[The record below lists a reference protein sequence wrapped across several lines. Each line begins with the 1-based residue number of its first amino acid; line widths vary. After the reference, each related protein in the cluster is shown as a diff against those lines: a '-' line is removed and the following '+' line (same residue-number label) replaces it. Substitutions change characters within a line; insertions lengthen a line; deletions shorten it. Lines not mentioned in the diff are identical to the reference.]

1 MTRFVKLSVLA
12 LLLLPNAVDAQQA
25 PRPGSGGNP
34 IDPEA
39 ARPIDA
45 LESVWIEELTF
56 MEVRDAIRS
65 GKTTVIL
72 PTGGV
77 EENGPY
83 LAGGKH
89 NYILQQTAEAVARK
103 LGNALIA
110 PIIKYV
116 PEGEID
122 LEPGTIRYPGTIG
135 VRVETFKSVLTDV
148 STALRANGFE
158 HIVLIGDS
166 GGNQQP
172 QLEVAEALSAKWTDG
187 KTSVHH
193 VPEYYNW
200 VQRQEWLRERGI
212 NEVMQ
217 DPGLHDE
224 FSATSIMMLTDP
236 TTVRM
241 EQRIRAGHFSINGVD
256 LAPIPRTLSLGRELV
271 DWVADLT
278 VAAIHQAT
286 GETDGS

>member
-1 MTRFVKLSVLA
+1 
-12 LLLLPNAVDAQQA
+12 
-25 PRPGSGGNP
+25 
-34 IDPEA
+34 
-39 ARPIDA
+39 
-45 LESVWIEELTF
+45 

-65 GKTTVIL
+65 GNTTVIV

-89 NYILQQTAEAVARK
+89 NYILQQTAESIARK

-158 HIVLIGDS
+158 HILLIGDS

-172 QLEVAEALSAKWTDG
+172 QLEVAQALSAKWTDG
-187 KTSVHH
+187 KTSIHH

-271 DWVADLT
+271 DWIAEVSVEAIH
-278 VAAIHQAT
+278 AAIA
-286 GETDGS
+286 ESDRN

>member
-1 MTRFVKLSVLA
+1 MARFLKLFVLA
-12 LLLLPNAVDAQQA
+12 LLVLPAVLAAQQA

-34 IDPEA
+34 IDPDA

-65 GKTTVIL
+65 GNTTVIV

-89 NYILQQTAEAVARK
+89 NYILQQTAESIARK

-116 PEGEID
+116 PEGDID

-158 HIVLIGDS
+158 HILLIGDS

-172 QLEVAEALSAKWTDG
+172 QLEVAQALSAKWTDG
-187 KTSVHH
+187 KTSIHH

-271 DWVADLT
+271 DWIAEVSVEAIH
-278 VAAIHQAT
+278 AAIA
-286 GETDGS
+286 ESDRN

>member
-1 MTRFVKLSVLA
+1 MARFLKLFVLA
-12 LLLLPNAVDAQQA
+12 LLVLPAVLAAQQA

-34 IDPEA
+34 IDPDA

-65 GKTTVIL
+65 GNTTVIV

-89 NYILQQTAEAVARK
+89 NYILQQTAESIARK

-116 PEGEID
+116 PEGDID

-158 HIVLIGDS
+158 HILLIGDS

-172 QLEVAEALSAKWTDG
+172 QLEVAQALSAKWTDG

-271 DWVADLT
+271 DWIAEVSVEAIH
-278 VAAIHQAT
+278 AAIA
-286 GETDGS
+286 ESDRN

>member
-1 MTRFVKLSVLA
+1 MTRFVKLFALG
-12 LLLLPNAVDAQQA
+12 LLLLPNVVGAQQA

-34 IDPEA
+34 IDPDA
-39 ARPIDA
+39 PRPIDA

-65 GKTTVIL
+65 GKTTVIV

-135 VRVETFKSVLTDV
+135 VRVETFKAVLTDV
-148 STALRANGFE
+148 SPALRANGFE

-172 QLEVAEALSAKWTDG
+172 QVEVAEALSAKWTDG
-187 KTSVHH
+187 KTGIHH
-193 VPEYYNW
+193 IPEYYNW
-200 VQRQEWLRERGI
+200 VDRQQWLRERGI

-256 LAPIPRTLSLGRELV
+256 LAPIPRTLALGSELV
-271 DWVADLT
+271 DWIADLT
-278 VAAIHQAT
+278 VAAINEAT

>member
-1 MTRFVKLSVLA
+1 MARFLKLFVLA
-12 LLLLPNAVDAQQA
+12 LLVLPAVLAAQQA

-34 IDPEA
+34 IDPDA

-65 GKTTVIL
+65 GNTTVIV

-89 NYILQQTAEAVARK
+89 NYILQQTAESIARK

-158 HIVLIGDS
+158 HILLIGDS

-172 QLEVAEALSAKWTDG
+172 QLEVAQALSAKWTDG
-187 KTSVHH
+187 KTSIHH

-271 DWVADLT
+271 DWIAEVSVEAIH
-278 VAAIHQAT
+278 AAIA
-286 GETDGS
+286 ESDRN

>member
-1 MTRFVKLSVLA
+1 MTRFAKLFSLG
-12 LLLLPNAVDAQQA
+12 LLLLPSAGDAQRA
-25 PRPGSGGNP
+25 PRPGSGGTP
-34 IDPEA
+34 IDPDA
-39 ARPIDA
+39 PRPIDA

-65 GKTTVIL
+65 GKTTVIV

-89 NYILQQTAEAVARK
+89 NYILQQTAEAIARK
-103 LGNALIA
+103 LGDALIA
-110 PIIKYV
+110 PIVKYV

-135 VRVETFKSVLTDV
+135 VTVETFKSVLADV
-148 STALRANGFE
+148 STALRANGFR

-187 KTSVHH
+187 KTDVHH
-193 VPEYYNW
+193 IPEYYNW
-200 VQRQEWLRERGI
+200 VERQQWLRERGI
-212 NEVMQ
+212 EETMQ
-217 DPGLHDE
+217 PVGLHDE

-241 EQRIRAGHFSINGVD
+241 EQRIRAGRFSVNGVD

-271 DWVADLT
+271 DWIADVT
-278 VAAIHQAT
+278 VAAIHRAT
-286 GETDGS
+286 GAADGG

>member
-1 MTRFVKLSVLA
+1 MARLVKLFVLA
-12 LLLLPNAVDAQQA
+12 LLLLPNALDAQQA

-34 IDPEA
+34 IDPDA

-56 MEVRDAIRS
+56 MEVRDAIRA
-65 GKTTVIL
+65 GNTTVL
-72 PTGGV
+72 VPTGGV

-89 NYILQQTAEAVARK
+89 NYILQQTAEAIARK
-103 LGNALIA
+103 LGDALIA

-158 HIVLIGDS
+158 HILLIGDS

-187 KTSVHH
+187 RTTIHH

-200 VQRQEWLRERGI
+200 VERQEWLRERGV

-256 LAPIPRTLSLGRELV
+256 LAPIPRTLTLGRELV
-271 DWVADLT
+271 DWIAD
-278 VAAIHQAT
+278 VSVEAIHEAI
-286 GETDGS
+286 GASDRN

>member
-1 MTRFVKLSVLA
+1 MARLVKLFVLA
-12 LLLLPNAVDAQQA
+12 LLLLPNALDAQQA

-34 IDPEA
+34 IDPDA

-56 MEVRDAIRS
+56 MEVRDAIRA
-65 GKTTVIL
+65 GNTTVL
-72 PTGGV
+72 VPTGGV

-89 NYILQQTAEAVARK
+89 NYILQQTAEAIARK
-103 LGNALIA
+103 LGDALIA

-122 LEPGTIRYPGTIG
+122 LEPGAIRYPGTIG

-158 HIVLIGDS
+158 HILLIGDS

-187 KTSVHH
+187 RTTIHH

-200 VQRQEWLRERGI
+200 VERQEWLRERGV

-256 LAPIPRTLSLGRELV
+256 LAPIPRTLTLGRELV
-271 DWVADLT
+271 DWIAD
-278 VAAIHQAT
+278 VSVEAIHEAI
-286 GETDGS
+286 GASDRN

>member
-1 MTRFVKLSVLA
+1 MARFVKLFVLVLLSAPIA
-12 LLLLPNAVDAQQA
+12 LAAQQA

-34 IDPEA
+34 ISPDAP
-39 ARPIDA
+39 RPIDA

-65 GKTTVIL
+65 GKTTVIV

-89 NYILQQTAEAVARK
+89 NYILQQTAEAIARK
-103 LGNALIA
+103 LGNALVA

-122 LEPGTIRYPGTIG
+122 LEPGAIRYPGTIG

-158 HIVLIGDS
+158 HILLIGDS

-172 QLEVAEALSAKWTDG
+172 QVEVAQALSAKWTDG
-187 KTSVHH
+187 RTSIHH
-193 VPEYYNW
+193 IPEYYNW

-241 EQRIRAGHFSINGVD
+241 EQRMRAGHFSINGVD
-256 LAPIPRTLSLGRELV
+256 LAPIPRTLALGRELV
-271 DWVADLT
+271 DWIAD
-278 VAAIHQAT
+278 VSVEAIHAAIA
-286 GETDGS
+286 ENDRN

>member
-1 MTRFVKLSVLA
+1 MTRFVKLFLLA
-12 LLLLPNAVDAQQA
+12 LLLLPNAVDAQRA
-25 PRPGSGGNP
+25 PRPGSGGTP
-34 IDPEA
+34 IDPA
-39 ARPIDA
+39 APRPIDA

-56 MEVRDAIRS
+56 IEVRDAIRA
-65 GKTTVIL
+65 GKTTVIV

-89 NYILQQTAEAVARK
+89 NYILQQTAEAIARK

-116 PEGEID
+116 PEGDID
-122 LEPGTIRYPGTIG
+122 LPPGSIRYPGTIG
-135 VRVETFKSVLTDV
+135 VTVDTFKRLLNDV

-166 GGNQQP
+166 GGNQEP
-172 QLEVAEALSAKWTDG
+172 QLEVAQALSAKWTDG
-187 KTSVHH
+187 KTGIHH
-193 VPEYYNW
+193 IPEYYNW
-200 VQRQEWLRERGI
+200 VERQEWLRERGI

-217 DPGLHDE
+217 PVGLHDE

-256 LAPIPRTLSLGRELV
+256 LAPIPRTLALGRELV
-271 DWVADLT
+271 DWVADVT
-278 VAAIHQAT
+278 VAAIHEAT

>member
-1 MTRFVKLSVLA
+1 MARLVKLFVLA

-34 IDPEA
+34 IDPDA

-56 MEVRDAIRS
+56 MEVRDAIRA
-65 GKTTVIL
+65 GNTTVL
-72 PTGGV
+72 VPTGGV

-89 NYILQQTAEAVARK
+89 NYILQQTAEAIARK
-103 LGNALIA
+103 LGDALIA

-122 LEPGTIRYPGTIG
+122 LEPGAIRYPGTIG

-158 HIVLIGDS
+158 HILLIGDS

-187 KTSVHH
+187 RTTIHH

-200 VQRQEWLRERGI
+200 VERQEWLRERGV

-256 LAPIPRTLSLGRELV
+256 LAPIPRTLTLGRELV
-271 DWVADLT
+271 DWIAD
-278 VAAIHQAT
+278 VSVEAIHEAI
-286 GETDGS
+286 GASDRN